1 MDRVP
6 VFVGIDYHPSVVQLC
21 IKDPTGADLGRAR
34 VGDSCEEIFEA
45 VERFGQAKRVAIEA
59 CCGAADLGEELAD
72 RYGWSVDL
80 AHPGYVNRMKQTPDK
95 SDLTDAQLLADLTRV
110 GYLPKV
116 WLAPKALRELRTVTR
131 HRQGLRNDRRDTKL
145 RLRAVLREQRVK
157 EPPKAWSRP
166 WLVWLK
172 TTDQISTQGRWVIDD
187 LLAHLEYTLK
197 RIKAAE
203 DHLEKLTEGDPVVAR
218 LLEEPAIG
226 PVTAWTLRAEIGR
239 FDRFR
244 NGRQLSRFCGLTPR
258 NASSGKKQADAG
270 LVKAGNP
277 QLRAILIETAHRL
290 ARCVQRWEEMKR
302 SLKRRGKSGSEAAAA
317 IANRW
322 MRGLFHRMVAPYS
335 ERVHEPTAA

>member
-21 IKDPTGADLGRAR
+21 VKDAAGRDLGRAR
-34 VGDSCEEIFEA
+34 VGDSCEEIFQA
-45 VERFGQAKRVAIEA
+45 VERFGQARRVAIEA

-80 AHPGYVNRMKQTPDK
+80 AHPGYVNRMRQTPDK

-116 WLAPKALRELRTVTR
+116 WMAPHAVRELRLLVR
-131 HRQGLRNDRRDTKL
+131 HRQGLCNDRRDTKL
-145 RLRAVLREQRVK
+145 RLRALLREQRVK
-157 EPPKAWSRP
+157 EPPRPWTRP
-166 WLVWLK
+166 WLAWLK
-172 TTDQISTQGRWVIDD
+172 TSDAISAQGRWVLDEH
-187 LLAHLEYTLK
+187 LAHLEYTLA

-203 DHLEKLTEGDPVVAR
+203 AHLEQLTKGDQVVAR
-218 LLEEPAIG
+218 LLEEPGIG
-226 PVTAWTLRAEIGR
+226 RVTAWTLRAEIGR

-277 QLRAILIETAHRL
+277 QLRAALIETAHRL
-290 ARCVQRWEEMKR
+290 ARYVPRWKDMKQR
-302 SLKRRGKSGSEAAAA
+302 LKGRGKSGSETAAA

-322 MRGLFHRMVAPYS
+322 TRGLYHRMI
-335 ERVHEPTAA
+335 AA